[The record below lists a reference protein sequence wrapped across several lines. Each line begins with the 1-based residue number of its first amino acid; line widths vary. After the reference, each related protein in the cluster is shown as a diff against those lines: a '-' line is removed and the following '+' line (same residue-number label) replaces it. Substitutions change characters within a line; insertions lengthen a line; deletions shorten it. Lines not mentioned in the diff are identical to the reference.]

1 MSEAATKMKSAVI
14 KKRAKVTIAGTALGF
29 VKDGTCTFKVEPGE
43 KIELKEE
50 GGAVV
55 FTEVGKAKRTL
66 TFDVMLETLDELE
79 NNIKQGDIK
88 LEIEGQKSIT
98 YANATAII
106 TREWTNANG
115 AIDHYEC
122 TLPEKGTQGEEA
134 TL

>member
-1 MSEAATKMKSAVI
+1 MAEATTKMKTAVI
-14 KKRAKVTIAGTALGF
+14 KKRVKVKIADTALGF
-29 VKDGTCTFKVEPGE
+29 VKDGSCTFKIEPGD

-50 GGAVV
+50 GEVIV
-55 FTEVGKAKRTL
+55 FTEVGNAKRTL

-79 NNIKQGDIK
+79 DNIKRGDLV

-98 YANATAII
+98 YKNATAII

-122 TLPEKGTQGEEA
+122 TLPEKGVQGTVSA
-134 TL
+134 